1 MMWHDSPLQSFSK
14 EFDLRGY
21 PPIGVFT
28 FFDRPASHRLPVA
41 SMHCMYQCMY
51 MFTNKVGNAKKV
63 SAANAWREIQSR
75 YSTWLE
81 SHIIYSTS
89 QQDGTYKM
97 RVECLVFFKNSLDS
111 TPDCHQIFSNRLF
124 KPVCYFWGCKAH
136 QLGCEGKEKKE
147 APGFCRNLP
156 WIFPYDRR

>member
-97 RVECLVFFKNSLDS
+97 RVECLVFSIVVWILLLAVIRYFPQPFQACLLLL
-111 TPDCHQIFSNRLF
+111 RLQGASVRLWRQGEEGGAWF
-124 KPVCYFWGCKAH
+124 LSKPSMD
-136 QLGCEGKEKKE
+136 
-147 APGFCRNLP
+147 
-156 WIFPYDRR
+156 FPIW